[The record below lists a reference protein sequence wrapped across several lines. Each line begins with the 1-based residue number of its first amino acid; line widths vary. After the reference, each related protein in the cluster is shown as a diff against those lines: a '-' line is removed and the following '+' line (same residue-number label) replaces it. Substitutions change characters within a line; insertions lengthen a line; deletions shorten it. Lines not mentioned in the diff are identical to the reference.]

1 MPSPPYALEFQSLTK
16 WYGDTLGVE
25 DLSFSVERGEIFGFL
40 GPNGAGKTT
49 SIRCAMGLILP
60 TSGDV
65 FLLGERCRTGRATR
79 HDRIGY
85 LPGDFRVWT
94 APTARQTLTMLA
106 ALGPDASAA
115 NSRRAALAER
125 LGLKPDRAV
134 WTLSKGNRQKVGILN
149 AFQHRPDLLILD
161 EPTSGLDP
169 LVRQS
174 VWQLI
179 REAAADGAAVL
190 LSSHDLTEVE
200 TVCNRAAVLRA
211 GRLVHLG
218 PVSGLVE
225 QGEIRMRVLFQDA
238 GPVPF
243 FPASEIP
250 NARLVEQKDRFLCLA
265 YHGQPDALL
274 KWIARYPVERMEM
287 PETSLEEAF
296 ARYYGEGPASNLSF
310 SPEERETL
318 P

>member
-1 MPSPPYALEFQSLTK
+1 MYALEFQSLTK

-25 DLSFSVERGEIFGFL
+25 DISFAVEPGEIFGFL

-49 SIRCAMGLILP
+49 SIRCAMGLMRP
-60 TSGDV
+60 TSGEI
-65 FLLGERCRTGRATR
+65 FLLGEQCRAGRATR
-79 HDRIGY
+79 HARIGY
-85 LPGDFRVWT
+85 LPGDFRIWT
-94 APTARQTLTMLA
+94 APTARRTLTMLA
-106 ALGPDASAA
+106 ALGPGAGAA
-115 NSRRAALAER
+115 NSRRADLSER
-125 LGLKPDRAV
+125 LGLKPDRSV
-134 WTLSKGNRQKVGILN
+134 WTLSKGNRQKVGIIN

-161 EPTSGLDP
+161 EPTTGLDP

-179 REAAADGAAVL
+179 REAAAGGAAVL

-200 TVCNRAAVLRA
+200 TVCSRAAVLRA

-225 QGEIRMRVLFQDA
+225 QGETRMKVWFQDA
-238 GPVPF
+238 GPIPS
-243 FPASEIP
+243 FPTSEIP
-250 NARLVEQKDRFLCLA
+250 NVRLVEQNGGFLCLA

-287 PETSLEEAF
+287 PEPSLEEAF
-296 ARYYGEGPASNLSF
+296 AQYYGEGTASKPSF
-310 SPEERETL
+310 PPEERETL

>member
-1 MPSPPYALEFQSLTK
+1 MYSLEFQSLTK

-25 DLSFSVERGEIFGFL
+25 DISFAVEPGEVFGFL

-49 SIRCAMGLILP
+49 SIRCAMGLMRP
-60 TSGDV
+60 TSGKV
-65 FLLGERCRTGRATR
+65 FLLGEQCRAGRATR
-79 HDRIGY
+79 HARIGY

-106 ALGPDASAA
+106 ALGPGADAAT
-115 NSRRAALAER
+115 SRQTELAER
-125 LGLKPDRAV
+125 LGLKLDRAV
-134 WTLSKGNRQKVGILN
+134 WTLSKGNRQKVGIIN

-225 QGEIRMRVLFQDA
+225 QGETRMNVWFQDT
-238 GPVPF
+238 GPVPV

-250 NARLVEQKDRFLCLA
+250 NARVIEQEERFLRLA
-265 YHGQPDALL
+265 YRGQPDALL
-274 KWIARYPVERMEM
+274 KWIARHPVERLEM
-287 PETSLEEAF
+287 PEPSLEEAF
-296 ARYYGEGPASNLSF
+296 AQYYGDTGTFKQKAQ
-310 SPEERETL
+310 PESDLL

>member
-1 MPSPPYALEFQSLTK
+1 MHALEFQSLTK

-25 DLSFSVERGEIFGFL
+25 DLSFSVEAGEIFGFL

-49 SIRCAMGLILP
+49 SIRCAMGLIRP
-60 TSGDV
+60 TSGEV
-65 FLLGERCRTGRATR
+65 FLLGERCRTGRATC

-94 APTARQTLTMLA
+94 APPARRTLAMLA
-106 ALGPDASAA
+106 ALGPEPESATA
-115 NSRRAALAER
+115 RRTDLAER
-125 LGLKPDRAV
+125 LGLKLDRAV

-200 TVCNRAAVLRA
+200 TVCSRVAVLRE

-218 PVSGLVE
+218 PVTSLVE
-225 QGEIRMRVLFQDA
+225 QGETRMNVWFQET
-238 GPVPF
+238 GPIPV
-243 FPASEIP
+243 FPDSGIP
-250 NARLVEQKDRFLCLA
+250 HARLIEQQGRFLHLA
-265 YHGQPDALL
+265 FHGQPDALL
-274 KWIARYPVERMEM
+274 KWVTRYPVERMEM

-296 ARYYGEGPASNLSF
+296 AQYYGDTGRSKQTGH
-310 SPEERETL
+310 PEESG
-318 P
+318 PQP